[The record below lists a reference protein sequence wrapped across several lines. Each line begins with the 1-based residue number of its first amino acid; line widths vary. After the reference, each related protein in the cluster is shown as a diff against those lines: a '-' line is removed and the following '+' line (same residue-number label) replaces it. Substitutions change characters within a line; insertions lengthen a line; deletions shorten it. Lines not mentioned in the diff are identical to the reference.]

1 MSWQTSGRKQSFSKL
16 LDFSYIYMYYKPFDL
31 GTKTFSKAL
40 KGYHIIFALTNML
53 TKFVWFYATLEN
65 ILPKGGHHHCRRI
78 RLGSAPCVT
87 PAVIWSLGV
96 FGLIEG
102 PPNSIRSYNKQRP
115 LKAYPSMDP
124 NGNS

>member
-1 MSWQTSGRKQSFSKL
+1 
-16 LDFSYIYMYYKPFDL
+16 MYYKPFDL